1 MPEPEIAR
9 FPSRP
14 YRATLYFSTKPL
26 KQGGKAMSSTR
37 VIKANGI
44 DLFIREAGQG
54 PLVMLCHGWPEL
66 SYSWRHQI
74 PALAAAGFHVVAPD
88 MRGYGQSAAP
98 ADVSA
103 YSIFDTVGDIVGL
116 VQALGESKAM
126 VVGHDW
132 GAPVAWHAALFRPDI
147 FTAVAGLSV
156 PPPFRGR
163 GKPLDL
169 LRQGGVT
176 NFYWQY
182 FQVPG
187 VAEVELER
195 DVARTM
201 RIVLGGRGLA
211 DPSAAMFVQ
220 EGKGFLGHATAD
232 EPLPDWLSEADL
244 AYFTETFRK
253 SGFRGG
259 LNWYRNL
266 DRNWELTAP
275 LAGCADPPAVPLH
288 CRFERRRHY
297 RPDRRQARQRT
308 RARAAKSHTKTD
320 HRRRRPL
327 GAAGAARRGQ
337 RCAREIPAR
346 SVGALADVLLHCD
359 VSGARLLRL
368 GESAPKVK
376 PARILF

>member
-1 MPEPEIAR
+1 
-9 FPSRP
+9 
-14 YRATLYFSTKPL
+14 
-26 KQGGKAMSSTR
+26 MSSTR

-54 PLVMLCHGWPEL
+54 PLVVLCHGWPEL

-88 MRGYGQSAAP
+88 MRGYGQSTAP
-98 ADVSA
+98 SDVSA
-103 YSIFDTVGDIVGL
+103 YSIFDTVGDVVGL
-116 VQALGESKAM
+116 VQALGEKKAM

-132 GAPVAWHAALFRPDI
+132 GAPVAWHAALFRRDI

-182 FQVPG
+182 FQTPG
-187 VAEVELER
+187 VAEAEFEQ

-244 AYFTETFRK
+244 AYLPRPFA
-253 SGFRGG
+253 
-259 LNWYRNL
+259 N
-266 DRNWELTAP
+266 
-275 LAGCADPPAVPLH
+275 PA
-288 CRFERRRHY
+288 F
-297 RPDRRQARQRT
+297 
-308 RARAAKSHTKTD
+308 
-320 HRRRRPL
+320 
-327 GAAGAARRGQ
+327 AAG
-337 RCAREIPAR
+337 
-346 SVGALADVLLHCD
+346 
-359 VSGARLLRL
+359 
-368 GESAPKVK
+368 
-376 PARILF
+376 